1 MQVLADILGGMCA
14 SSGPAVLDCSVFG
27 AVETIGDAWS
37 WMVLSEA
44 IVDGIS
50 RFDGFQRRLGIARS
64 TLSARLSGLC
74 ANGLMERHGQEYRLT
89 EMGDDFLACIMTA
102 TAWGE
107 RWCHDA
113 GEAQVRA
120 SHRGCADRIHGELRC
135 GECRAL
141 AHARDVSFDRRPRAM
156 AELPLR
162 RQRTPDLELL
172 QRVCPSSVAATLQV
186 TGDRW
191 SALLIR
197 ESFYGSTRFDE
208 FQQRLSI
215 ATNILTQR
223 LRRLVDLGILTRTA
237 YRQRP
242 ARHEYRLTK
251 KGLDLYPVPLSMLAW
266 GDRWVFTG
274 QPPVRLTHQKCRRPL
289 TPILTCSACA
299 ESISRADI
307 VFSTSAPHSSET
319 RKLLQVHEGHR

>member
-1 MQVLADILGGMCA
+1 MCA
-14 SSGPAVLDCSVFG
+14 RSGPEVSDCSVFA
-27 AVETIGDAWS
+27 AVEATGDAWS

-64 TLSARLSGLC
+64 TLSARLTRLSEN
-74 ANGLMERHGQEYRLT
+74 ALMERHGQEYRLT
-89 EMGDDFLACIMTA
+89 EMGDDFLACVMTA
-102 TAWGE
+102 MAWGE
-107 RWCHDA
+107 RWGNDD
-113 GEAQVRA
+113 GDVLVRA

-135 GECRAL
+135 AECRAL
-141 AHARDVSFDRRPRAM
+141 VHARDVSFDRRPRVM
-156 AELPLR
+156 AEMTLR

-172 QRVCPSSVAATLQV
+172 QRACPSSVAATLQV

-197 ESFYGSTRFDE
+197 ELFYGSTRFDE

-215 ATNILTQR
+215 ATNILTHR
-223 LRRLVDLGILTRTA
+223 LRRLVELGILTRTA
-237 YRQRP
+237 YQQRP

-266 GDRWVFTG
+266 GDRWVFAG
-274 QPPVRLTHQKCRRPL
+274 RPPVRLTHKSCRRPL
-289 TPILTCSACA
+289 TPILTCSTCA
-299 ESISRADI
+299 QPISRADI
-307 VFSTSAPHSSET
+307 EFSTSATHSTET
-319 RKLLQVHEGHR
+319 VNA

>member
-1 MQVLADILGGMCA
+1 MQVTPGILGGMRA
-14 SSGPAVLDCSVFG
+14 SGPTVLDCSVFA

-44 IVDGIS
+44 IIDGIS
-50 RFDGFQRRLGIARS
+50 RFDEFQRRLGIARS
-64 TLSARLSGLC
+64 TLSVRLT
-74 ANGLMERHGQEYRLT
+74 HGQEYRLT
-89 EMGDDFLACIMTA
+89 EMGDDFLACVMTA
-102 TAWGE
+102 MAWGE
-107 RWCHDA
+107 RWCNDD
-113 GEAQVRA
+113 GDVRVRA
-120 SHRGCADRIHGELRC
+120 SHRGCANRIHGELRC

-141 AHARDVSFDRRPRAM
+141 VHARDVSFDRRPGPM

-162 RQRTPDLELL
+162 RQRTPDVDLL
-172 QRVCPSSVAATLQV
+172 QRVCPSSVAATLRV

-208 FQQRLSI
+208 FQQHLSI

-242 ARHEYRLTK
+242 ARHEYRLTE

-266 GDRWVFTG
+266 GDQWVFAG
-274 QPPVRLTHQKCRRPL
+274 RPPVPLTHEKCRRLL
-289 TPILTCSACA
+289 TPILTCSTCA
-299 ESISRADI
+299 APISRADI
-307 VFSTSAPHSSET
+307 EFLTSATHSTET
-319 RKLLQVHEGHR
+319 LKT

>member
-1 MQVLADILGGMCA
+1 MRSI
-14 SSGPAVLDCSVFG
+14 SGPVVLDCSVFG
-27 AVETIGDAWS
+27 AVDTIGDAWS

-64 TLSARLSGLC
+64 TLSGRLSRLC
-74 ANGLMERHGQEYRLT
+74 ANGLMERHEQEYRLT

-102 TAWGE
+102 MAWGE
-107 RWCHDA
+107 RWCDD
-113 GEAQVRA
+113 GGAQMRA
-120 SHRGCADRIHGELRC
+120 SHRACANRIDGELRC
-135 GECRAL
+135 GHCGAL
-141 AHARDVSFDRRPRAM
+141 VHAREVSFDQRPRAM
-156 AELPLR
+156 VELPLR

-172 QRVCPSSVAATLQV
+172 QRVCPSSVAATLKV

-237 YRQRP
+237 YRRRP
-242 ARHEYRLTK
+242 ARHEYRLTE

-266 GDRWVFTG
+266 GDRWVFG
-274 QPPVRLTHQKCRRPL
+274 GRPPVRLTHEKCRRPL
-289 TPILTCSACA
+289 TPILTCSTCA
-299 ESISRADI
+299 EPISRADI
-307 VFSTSAPHSSET
+307 AFSRSATHST
-319 RKLLQVHEGHR
+319 QTPKA

>member
-1 MQVLADILGGMCA
+1 MQVRTDILSGMRA
-14 SSGPAVLDCSVFG
+14 LSGPAVLDCSVFG

-37 WMVLSEA
+37 WMVLSAA
-44 IVDGIS
+44 IIDGIS

-64 TLSARLSGLC
+64 TLSARLSHLC
-74 ANGLMERHGQEYRLT
+74 ANGLMQRHEQQYRLT
-89 EMGDDFLACIMTA
+89 DMGDGFLACIITAMTWA
-102 TAWGE
+102 E
-107 RWCHDA
+107 RWCNDDD
-113 GEAQVRA
+113 GGVRVRA
-120 SHRGCADRIHGELRC
+120 SHRGCADRVHGELRC
-135 GECRAL
+135 GECRAVV
-141 AHARDVSFDRRPRAM
+141 HARDVSFDRRPRPM

-172 QRVCPSSVAATLQV
+172 QRVCPSSLAATLQV

-208 FQQRLSI
+208 FQQRLNI
-215 ATNILTQR
+215 ATNILSQR
-223 LRRLVDLGILTRTA
+223 LRRLVDRGILTRTA

-242 ARHEYRLTK
+242 TRHEYHLTE

-266 GDRWVFTG
+266 GNRWVFG
-274 QPPVRLTHQKCRRPL
+274 DQPPVRLTHETCRRLL

-299 ESISRADI
+299 EPISRADI
-307 VFSTSAPHSSET
+307 AFSASTLAGGA
-319 RKLLQVHEGHR
+319 LDQ

>member
-1 MQVLADILGGMCA
+1 MRAIP
-14 SSGPAVLDCSVFG
+14 GPAVLDCSVFG

-37 WMVLSEA
+37 WMVLSAA
-44 IVDGIS
+44 IIDGIS

-64 TLSARLSGLC
+64 TLSARLSRLC
-74 ANGLMERHGQEYRLT
+74 ANGLMERHEQEYRLT
-89 EMGDDFLACIMTA
+89 EMGDDFLACVMTA
-102 TAWGE
+102 MAWAE
-107 RWCHDA
+107 RWCNDDD
-113 GEAQVRA
+113 GEVRVRA
-120 SHRGCADRIHGELRC
+120 SHRGCAGRIHGELRC

-141 AHARDVSFDRRPRAM
+141 VHARDVSFDRRPSPM

-223 LRRLVDLGILTRTA
+223 LRRLVDRGILTRTA

-242 ARHEYRLTK
+242 ARHEYRLTE
-251 KGLDLYPVPLSMLAW
+251 KGLDLYPVPLSMLTW
-266 GDRWVFTG
+266 GNRWVFG
-274 QPPVRLTHQKCRRPL
+274 DRPPVRLTHEKCHRLL

-299 ESISRADI
+299 EPISRADI
-307 VFSTSAPHSSET
+307 AFSASAIDSNET
-319 RKLLQVHEGHR
+319 HGRNIINRRRC

>member
-1 MQVLADILGGMCA
+1 MQVTSDILGGMRA
-14 SSGPAVLDCSVFG
+14 ISGLTTVLDCSVFA
-27 AVETIGDAWS
+27 AVETTGDAWS

-44 IVDGIS
+44 IIDGIS
-50 RFDGFQRRLGIARS
+50 RFDEFQRRLGIARS
-64 TLSARLSGLC
+64 TLSARLTRLC

-89 EMGDDFLACIMTA
+89 EMGDGFLACVMTA
-102 TAWGE
+102 MAWGE
-107 RWCHDA
+107 RWCNDD
-113 GEAQVRA
+113 GDVRVRA

-141 AHARDVSFDRRPRAM
+141 VRARDVSFDRRPRPM

-172 QRVCPSSVAATLQV
+172 QRVCPSSVAATLRV

-197 ESFYGSTRFDE
+197 ELFYGSRRFDE

-215 ATNILTQR
+215 APNILTQR
-223 LRRLVDLGILTRTA
+223 LRRLVDLGILSRTA

-242 ARHEYRLTK
+242 ARHEYRLTE

-266 GDRWVFTG
+266 GDRWVFAG
-274 QPPVRLTHQKCRRPL
+274 RPPVRLTHEKCGRLL
-289 TPILTCSACA
+289 TPILACSACA
-299 ESISRADI
+299 APISRADI
-307 VFSTSAPHSSET
+307 EFSTSATHSTET
-319 RKLLQVHEGHR
+319 LKV

>member
-1 MQVLADILGGMCA
+1 MDILCGMRA
-14 SSGPAVLDCSVFG
+14 ISGPAVLDCSVFG
-27 AVETIGDAWS
+27 AVEAIGDAWS

-44 IVDGIS
+44 IIDDVS
-50 RFDGFQRRLGIARS
+50 RFDVFQRRLGIARS
-64 TLSARLSGLC
+64 TLSARLSRLC
-74 ANGLMERHGQEYRLT
+74 ANGLMRRDEQEYRLT
-89 EMGDDFLACIMTA
+89 EMGDDFVACVMAAMTWA
-102 TAWGE
+102 E
-107 RWCHDA
+107 RWSNDDGGDA
-113 GEAQVRA
+113 PVQA

-141 AHARDVSFDRRPRAM
+141 VHAREVSFDRRPRPM
-156 AELPLR
+156 AELPLG

-172 QRVCPSSVAATLQV
+172 QRVRPSSVAATLQV

-223 LRRLVDLGILTRTA
+223 LRRLVDHGILTRTA
-237 YRQRP
+237 YRKRP
-242 ARHEYRLTK
+242 TRHEYRLTE

-266 GDRWVFTG
+266 GNRWVFG
-274 QPPVRLTHQKCRRPL
+274 DLPPVRLTHEKCGCPL
-289 TPILTCSACA
+289 APILTCSACA
-299 ESISRADI
+299 EPIARADI
-307 VFSTSAPHSSET
+307 AFSASTT
-319 RKLLQVHEGHR
+319 RSNGTHGDRA

>member
-1 MQVLADILGGMCA
+1 MQVITDTVNAMCA
-14 SSGPAVLDCSVFG
+14 SSGPAELDCSVFA
-27 AVETIGDAWS
+27 AVEATGDAWS

-64 TLSARLSGLC
+64 TLSTRLTRLC
-74 ANGLMERHGQEYRLT
+74 ENGLMERHGQEYHLT
-89 EMGDDFLACIMTA
+89 EMGDDFLACVMTA
-102 TAWGE
+102 MAWGE
-107 RWCHDA
+107 RWCDDD
-113 GEAQVRA
+113 GDVRVRA

-135 GECRAL
+135 AECRAL
-141 AHARDVSFDRRPRAM
+141 VHARDVSFDRRPRLM
-156 AELPLR
+156 AELTLR

-172 QRVCPSSVAATLQV
+172 QRACPSSVAATLQV

-197 ESFYGSTRFDE
+197 ELFYGSTRFDE

-223 LRRLVDLGILTRTA
+223 LRRLVELGILTRTA
-237 YRQRP
+237 YQQRP

-266 GDRWVFTG
+266 GDRWVFAG
-274 QPPVRLTHQKCRRPL
+274 RPPVRLTHKICRSLLR
-289 TPILTCSACA
+289 PILTCSTCA
-299 ESISRADI
+299 EPISRADI
-307 VFSTSAPHSSET
+307 EFSTSARHSK
-319 RKLLQVHEGHR
+319 RP

>member
-1 MQVLADILGGMCA
+1 MQVTTAILGGMRA
-14 SSGPAVLDCSVFG
+14 ISGPAVLDCSVFG
-27 AVETIGDAWS
+27 AVEIIGDAWS
-37 WMVLSEA
+37 WMVLSDA
-44 IVDGIS
+44 IVDGIN

-64 TLSARLSGLC
+64 TLSARLTRLC
-74 ANGLMERHGQEYRLT
+74 ANGLMERHEQEYRLT
-89 EMGDDFLACIMTA
+89 EMGDDFLACVMTA
-102 TAWGE
+102 MAWGE
-107 RWCHDA
+107 RGCDDDGGGVW
-113 GEAQVRA
+113 VRA

-135 GECRAL
+135 RECRAL
-141 AHARDVSFDRRPRAM
+141 VHARDVSFDRRPRPM
-156 AELPLR
+156 TELPLR
-162 RQRTPDLELL
+162 RQRTPDMELL

-242 ARHEYRLTK
+242 ARHEYRLTE

-266 GDRWVFTG
+266 GDQWVFAG
-274 QPPVRLTHQKCRRPL
+274 RPPVWLTHQTCGHLL

-299 ESISRADI
+299 EPISRTDI
-307 VFSTSAPHSSET
+307 EFSTSATHSKRS
-319 RKLLQVHEGHR
+319 

>member
-1 MQVLADILGGMCA
+1 MHAI
-14 SSGPAVLDCSVFG
+14 SGPALLDCSVFG

-37 WMVLSEA
+37 WMVLNEA

-64 TLSARLSGLC
+64 TLNARLSALC
-74 ANGLMERHGQEYRLT
+74 ANRLMERHKQEYRLT
-89 EMGDDFLACIMTA
+89 EMGDDFVGCIMTA
-102 TAWGE
+102 MAWGE
-107 RWCHDA
+107 RWCDNAA
-113 GEAQVRA
+113 GANVRA
-120 SHRGCADRIHGELRC
+120 SHRGCADGIHGELRC
-135 GECRAL
+135 GECRAVVR
-141 AHARDVSFDRRPRAM
+141 ARDVNFDRRPRPM

-223 LRRLVDLGILTRTA
+223 LRRLVELGILTRTA
-237 YRQRP
+237 YQDRP
-242 ARHEYRLTK
+242 ARHEYRLTE

-266 GDRWVFTG
+266 GDRWVFAG
-274 QPPVRLTHQKCRRPL
+274 RPPVRLTHQKCRRRL
-289 TPILTCSACA
+289 TPILTCSACG
-299 ESISRADI
+299 EPISRAD
-307 VFSTSAPHSSET
+307 VTFSSCTTSPD
-319 RKLLQVHEGHR
+319 

>member
-1 MQVLADILGGMCA
+1 MDVI
-14 SSGPAVLDCSVFG
+14 SRPAVLDCSVFG
-27 AVETIGDAWS
+27 AVDTIGDAWS

-64 TLSARLSGLC
+64 TLSARLSHLC
-74 ANGLMERHGQEYRLT
+74 GNGLLERDGQEYRLT
-89 EMGDDFLACIMTA
+89 EMGDDFVACIMSA
-102 TAWGE
+102 MAWAE
-107 RWCHDA
+107 RWSDHDD
-113 GEAQVRA
+113 GEAPVRA

-141 AHARDVSFDRRPRAM
+141 VHARDVSFDRLPGPVAEM
-156 AELPLR
+156 ALR

-172 QRVCPSSVAATLQV
+172 RRVCPNSVAATLQV

-223 LRRLVDLGILTRTA
+223 LRRLVELGILTRTA
-237 YRQRP
+237 YQHRP
-242 ARHEYRLTK
+242 ARHEYRLTT

-266 GDRWVFTG
+266 GDRWVFAG
-274 QPPVRLTHQKCRRPL
+274 RPPVRLTHEKCGRRL

-299 ESISRADI
+299 EPISRADI
-307 VFSTSAPHSSET
+307 TFSDCNTSTDA
-319 RKLLQVHEGHR
+319 

>member
-1 MQVLADILGGMCA
+1 MQVTTDILDGMRA
-14 SSGPAVLDCSVFG
+14 SSGPALLDCSVFG
-27 AVETIGDAWS
+27 AIETIGDAWS

-64 TLSARLSGLC
+64 TLSARLTRLC

-89 EMGDDFLACIMTA
+89 EMGDDFLGCVMTA
-102 TAWGE
+102 MAWGE
-107 RWCHDA
+107 RWGNDD
-113 GEAQVRA
+113 GQVRVRA

-135 GECRAL
+135 AQCHAL
-141 AHARDVSFDRRPRAM
+141 VHARDVSFDRRPRLM

-197 ESFYGSTRFDE
+197 ELFYGSTRFDE

-242 ARHEYRLTK
+242 ARHEYRLTE

-266 GDRWVFTG
+266 GDRWVFAG
-274 QPPVRLTHQKCRRPL
+274 QPPVRLTHEKCHRLL
-289 TPILTCSACA
+289 TPILTCSTCA
-299 ESISRADI
+299 EPISRADI
-307 VFSTSAPHSSET
+307 EFSTSATHSK
-319 RKLLQVHEGHR
+319 RP

>member
-1 MQVLADILGGMCA
+1 MQVRADILGGMRA
-14 SSGPAVLDCSVFG
+14 NSRPAVLDCSVFG

-102 TAWGE
+102 MAWGE

-113 GEAQVRA
+113 GAAQVRA
-120 SHRGCADRIHGELRC
+120 SHRGCADTIHGELGC
-135 GECRAL
+135 AECAAL
-141 AHARDVSFDRRPRAM
+141 VHARDVSFDRRPRAM
-156 AELPLR
+156 AELLLR

-266 GDRWVFTG
+266 GDRWVFAG

-299 ESISRADI
+299 GPISRADI
-307 VFSTSAPHSSET
+307 AFSTSAPHSSET
-319 RKLLQVHEGHR
+319 PKL

>member
-1 MQVLADILGGMCA
+1 MQVILDILGGMRTI
-14 SSGPAVLDCSVFG
+14 SGSAVLDCSVFG

-37 WMVLSEA
+37 WMVLSQA
-44 IVDGIS
+44 MVDGIG

-64 TLSARLSGLC
+64 TLSARLSRLC
-74 ANGLMERHGQEYRLT
+74 ANGLMERHGPEYRPT

-102 TAWGE
+102 MAWGE
-107 RWCHDA
+107 RWLDDV
-113 GEAQVRA
+113 GEDRVQA
-120 SHRGCADRIHGELRC
+120 SHRGCADQIHGELRC
-135 GECRAL
+135 RECHELVRAG
-141 AHARDVSFDRRPRAM
+141 DVSFDRRPRPM
-156 AELPLR
+156 AEMPLR

-197 ESFYGSTRFDE
+197 ESFYGSTRFDD
-208 FQQRLSI
+208 FQRRLNI
-215 ATNILTQR
+215 ATNILAQR
-223 LRRLVDLGILTRTA
+223 LRRLVELGILTRTA

-242 ARHEYRLTK
+242 ARYEYRLTE

-266 GDRWVFTG
+266 GDRWVFG
-274 QPPVRLTHQKCRRPL
+274 GRPPVRLFHEKCRHPL

-299 ESISRADI
+299 EPISRAD
-307 VFSTSAPHSSET
+307 VSFSTSATHSRQT
-319 RKLLQVHEGHR
+319 VAQQPDHEA

>member
-1 MQVLADILGGMCA
+1 MQVTADILDGMRA
-14 SSGPAVLDCSVFG
+14 ISGPAVGDCSVFG

-44 IVDGIS
+44 IIDGIS

-64 TLSARLSGLC
+64 TLSARLSNLC
-74 ANGLMERHGQEYRLT
+74 ANGLMERDQQEYRPT
-89 EMGDDFLACIMTA
+89 EMGHDFLACIMTA
-102 TAWGE
+102 MAWGD
-107 RWCHDA
+107 RWCGDDD
-113 GEAQVRA
+113 GEESVRA

-141 AHARDVSFDRRPRAM
+141 VYARDVSFDRRPLAV

-162 RQRTPDLELL
+162 RQRKPDLELL
-172 QRVCPSSVAATLQV
+172 QRACPSSVAATLRV

-208 FQQRLSI
+208 FQQHLSI

-237 YRQRP
+237 YQQRP
-242 ARHEYRLTK
+242 ARHEYRLTE

-266 GDRWVFTG
+266 GDRWVFAG
-274 QPPVRLTHQKCRRPL
+274 QPPVRLTHEKCGRPL
-289 TPILTCSACA
+289 RPILTCSACA
-299 ESISRADI
+299 EPISVADI
-307 VFSTSAPHSSET
+307 AFRLARHD
-319 RKLLQVHEGHR
+319 